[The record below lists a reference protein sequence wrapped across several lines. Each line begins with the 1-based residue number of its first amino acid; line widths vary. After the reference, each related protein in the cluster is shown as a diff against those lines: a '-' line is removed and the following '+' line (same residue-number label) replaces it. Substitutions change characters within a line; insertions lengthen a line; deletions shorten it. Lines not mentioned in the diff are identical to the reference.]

1 MFASLPLPV
10 YRFRLNSRRCMY
22 TRAHSRCHFSP
33 HAKPPWSPT
42 LSVYNNPSVCY
53 NILSIL
59 TCRYNIRA
67 ITMTECNETPDRS
80 LFAPV
85 QNVFFFFFFCPWC
98 ACAAALVPFVRV
110 CLCVRAKNFGG
121 KRRGIDR
128 HTTVTKWRPI
138 KLKKKKKQILSEI
151 PDQTSAFIPK
161 NRWGEKR
168 GWWKGLG
175 RDRES
180 PPVGGDVVSK

>member
-128 HTTVTKWRPI
+128 HTTVTKWRTI
-138 KLKKKKKQILSEI
+138 KFKKKEETNIEWNSGSNFRIYSKKQMGGKEGVMKRPWTWSWE
-151 PDQTSAFIPK
+151 PP
-161 NRWGEKR
+161 NGRWCGE
-168 GWWKGLG
+168 
-175 RDRES
+175 
-180 PPVGGDVVSK
+180 

>member
-1 MFASLPLPV
+1 MTVDYAHGSKPEESRSIIYACVRMCLAELLMFASQPLPV

-85 QNVFFFFFFCPWC
+85 QNVFFSFFFVPDVPVLLPLSRSSVCVC
-98 ACAAALVPFVRV
+98 ACVPKT
-110 CLCVRAKNFGG
+110 LEESGG
-121 KRRGIDR
+121 
-128 HTTVTKWRPI
+128 
-138 KLKKKKKQILSEI
+138 E
-151 PDQTSAFIPK
+151 
-161 NRWGEKR
+161 
-168 GWWKGLG
+168 
-175 RDRES
+175 
-180 PPVGGDVVSK
+180 